1 MNVLCINTA
10 FQTANLAVSSEE
22 GEELV
27 TLTAKHSE
35 TTLPSIEKMLE
46 NLKLAPKDLDCIC
59 INIGPGSFTGIR
71 VGLALVRGFSAAN
84 SKLKF
89 VKVNS
94 MELIAKQY
102 GKGTFATVLN
112 ALSGRFYV
120 AEFIDGKMVK
130 EPYLTAEIKAK
141 NTVGLIQENLDF
153 VKHKVEVETRTFL
166 DLCLEKVKNGEF
178 VSPSELEPM
187 YLRKSQAEENLQ
199 GLRVE
204 KLTQRYL
211 NDVYEIS
218 KQEFEDGWTY
228 KMFED
233 ELLEPNR
240 FSYCVTENGR
250 VLSFINVLECEGEN
264 GREYNILNIA
274 SKVKNSGY
282 ATKLIEEVLAR
293 AKREDIVNVWLEVDA
308 KNERAIKLYTKLGFK
323 QIATRKKY
331 YKNGN
336 DALILRKEV

>member
-94 MELIAKQY
+94 MELMAKQY

-120 AEFIDGKMVK
+120 AEYIDAKMLK
-130 EPYLTAEIKAK
+130 EPYLKAEIKAK

-293 AKREDIVNVWLEVDA
+293 AKREGIVNVWLEVDA

>member
-46 NLKLAPKDLDCIC
+46 NLKLAPKDLDYIC

-94 MELIAKQY
+94 MELMAKEY
-102 GKGTFATVLN
+102 GGDTFTTVLN

-120 AEFIDGKMVK
+120 ADFADGKMIK

-153 VKHKVEVETRTFL
+153 VKHKVEVKTQTFL
-166 DLCLEKVKNGEF
+166 DLCLEKVKNKEF

-218 KQEFEDGWTY
+218 KHEFKDGWTY

-240 FSYCVTENGR
+240 FSYCVTESAR
-250 VLSFINVLECEGEN
+250 VLAFINVLECEGEN

-274 SKVKNSGY
+274 SKVKNNGY
-282 ATKLIEEVLAR
+282 ATKLIEKVLEK
-293 AKREDIVNVWLEVDA
+293 AKHEGIVNVWLEVDS

-323 QIATRKKY
+323 QIAIRKKY

>member
-10 FQTANLAVSSEE
+10 FQTANLAVTSEE

-102 GKGTFATVLN
+102 GKGTFTTVLN

-130 EPYLTAEIKAK
+130 EPYLTAELKAK

-199 GLRVE
+199 GLKVE

-264 GREYNILNIA
+264 CREYNILNIA

-293 AKREDIVNVWLEVDA
+293 AKREGIVNVWLEVDA